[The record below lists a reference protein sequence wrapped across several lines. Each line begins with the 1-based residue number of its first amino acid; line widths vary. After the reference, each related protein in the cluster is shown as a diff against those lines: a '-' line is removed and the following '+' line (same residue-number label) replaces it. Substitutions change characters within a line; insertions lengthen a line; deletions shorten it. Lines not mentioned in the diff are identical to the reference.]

1 MKVFI
6 TLSTRA
12 IRAIR
17 AIRAT
22 RVIVMAG
29 ATRLKPKPRFKPKPI
44 LKQFTGSIAI
54 S

>member
-6 TLSTRA
+6 VLSTRA
-12 IRAIR
+12 TK
-17 AIRAT
+17 AT

-29 ATRLKPKPRFKPKPI
+29 ATRLKPKPSSKPKPI